1 MPQSQ
6 PDIVLFFADLGKPY
20 LQLIARMSQSAR
32 RTMPNSRL
40 ILLTPTPRKK
50 YTKLFDKI
58 VDLSAEMKV
67 SESTLCYDRV
77 RAMVSWQSMSKTDTI
92 YVDPDIE
99 FVRPAGVGDFDVGLM
114 WRKKKPDQPV
124 NTGLIIARAGHDEFW
139 RQYGSI
145 VANLPIPLRAWWC
158 DQLGF
163 SILIGRTAASGK
175 QRAAGDTFI
184 SYDAKVH
191 LFDMDSTCSFP
202 ERATNTTIAHHY
214 KGNVKND
221 VLNFPER
228 FGATS

>member
-1 MPQSQ
+1 MSES
-6 PDIVLFFADLGKPY
+6 PDVVLFFADLGKPY
-20 LQLIARMSQSAR
+20 LQLIARMSQSVR

-40 ILLTPTPRKK
+40 VLLTPTPRKK
-50 YTKLFDKI
+50 YVQLFDKV

-67 SESTLCYDRV
+67 SETTLCYDRV
-77 RAMVSWQSMSKTDTI
+77 RAMVSWQSFTKADTI

-99 FVRPAGVGDFDVGLM
+99 FIRPVEIGDFDVGLM
-114 WRKKKPDQPV
+114 WRKRKPDQPV
-124 NTGLIIARAGHDEFW
+124 NTGLIMARPGHGEFW

-163 SILIGRTAASGK
+163 SILIGRTGPSGD
-175 QRAAGDTFI
+175 QRASGDTFR
-184 SYDAKVH
+184 SYDARVH

-202 ERATNTTIAHHY
+202 ERLTATTIAHHY
-214 KGNVKND
+214 KGNVKNE

-228 FGATS
+228 FGVTS